1 MVFLPLHPFHSIH
14 NRRRQ
19 LFCTNLND
27 IMTKRMVEEMSIED
41 ILTQVNDTTQEQKS
55 SSATLA
61 RPFTNLEIRTYLN
74 ELDRQQRIMVTWDTG
89 TVYKI

>member
-1 MVFLPLHPFHSIH
+1 
-14 NRRRQ
+14 
-19 LFCTNLND
+19 
-27 IMTKRMVEEMSIED
+27 MTKRMVEEMSIDD
-41 ILTQVNDTTQEQKS
+41 ILTQVNDATQEQKS
-55 SSATLA
+55 SSAALA

>member
-1 MVFLPLHPFHSIH
+1 
-14 NRRRQ
+14 
-19 LFCTNLND
+19 
-27 IMTKRMVEEMSIED
+27 MVEEMSIDE
-41 ILTQVNDTTQEQKS
+41 ILSRVNDTVQDQKA
-55 SSATLA
+55 SSAALA

>member
-1 MVFLPLHPFHSIH
+1 
-14 NRRRQ
+14 
-19 LFCTNLND
+19 
-27 IMTKRMVEEMSIED
+27 MTKRMVEEMSIDD
-41 ILTQVNDTTQEQKS
+41 ILTQVNDTTQELMS
-55 SSATLA
+55 SSAALA